1 MCGEPTGERKVK
13 PVTAVT
19 TTSSHGVDKDDTAP
33 HAANMPPAKGEPR
46 STPAAAQGAGERD
59 PGSTGNSKPSKVPPC
74 ASQQKG
80 RIKPL
85 PEQRTQAPP
94 QAAAGEGVPCPP
106 KPPPP
111 ALGGDK
117 KEEEDASTTRQ
128 ALAEADETRK
138 TAIQA
143 LADSANGRR
152 GPGVGT
158 RMMSMSGLEG
168 NSERVRSRLKRV
180 LEIHRCLSR
189 GVKKWRPTRRPAS
202 KREGRWNVC

>member
-1 MCGEPTGERKVK
+1 
-13 PVTAVT
+13 
-19 TTSSHGVDKDDTAP
+19 
-33 HAANMPPAKGEPR
+33 MPPAKGEPR

-94 QAAAGEGVPCPP
+94 QAAAGEATPCPP
-106 KPPPP
+106 KPTPP

-128 ALAEADETRK
+128 ALAAADETRK

-143 LADSANGRR
+143 LADSANVRR

-168 NSERVRSRLKRV
+168 NSERVRSRL
-180 LEIHRCLSR
+180 
-189 GVKKWRPTRRPAS
+189 
-202 KREGRWNVC
+202 